1 MDKNL
6 QALRHLSLKMQ
17 KVEFDIT
24 PLQIV
29 RQKPKVKNY
38 NEAL

>member
-6 QALRHLSLKMQ
+6 QELRHLSLKMQ
-17 KVEFDIT
+17 NVEFDIT

-29 RQKPKVKNY
+29 RQKPYAKNY